1 MNMLNLS
8 QFRSSDHDQRGQFYS
23 IVLNKK
29 NALNQ
34 IAGQN
39 TNTPNTRQF
48 RGFAATREMVDSCR

>member
-1 MNMLNLS
+1 MLNLS

-39 TNTPNTRQF
+39 TNTSQF
-48 RGFAATREMVDSCR
+48 RGFAAARKMVDSCR